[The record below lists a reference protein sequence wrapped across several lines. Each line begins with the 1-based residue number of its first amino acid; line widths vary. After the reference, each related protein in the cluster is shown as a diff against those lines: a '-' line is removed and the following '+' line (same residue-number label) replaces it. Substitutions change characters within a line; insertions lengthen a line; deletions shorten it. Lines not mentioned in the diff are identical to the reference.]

1 MEKKFVQDILRCEH
15 LQLSSSSPTKTQT
28 LSSPKSEKAR
38 KRDLDNFV
46 TRKLSLAD
54 VIIYLSS
61 VSIIDNVS
69 CSFTNQQCVKTKNPN
84 QIFLFHVPQKWLE
97 WEK

>member
-38 KRDLDNFV
+38 KKDLDNFV

-54 VIIYLSS
+54 
-61 VSIIDNVS
+61 N
-69 CSFTNQQCVKTKNPN
+69 
-84 QIFLFHVPQKWLE
+84 LFKFSLYNW
-97 WEK
+97 